1 MSNDGGAA
9 LAIVGLFA
17 MSASS
22 GLAAYFLTQQQ
33 EDKPSPTPTDED
45 DVVVTPDE
53 INPSNCQGETMV
65 MKKGCHNTETG
76 EVYDGTPDKCG
87 PGKELWVPDPEAP
100 GYVAAVGDG
109 TCEGELRDCSVDCP
123 TPCSGGEWKQDPSDY
138 CKIITYD
145 NSNPPQKVETR
156 LDGTSVC
163 GTGVVSE
170 ILDETRGNFVEAR
183 GLGACTKQRVGSCEV
198 ACPAGMTASSGCAYY
213 ANRQKSANGCMKVD
227 ANGDALEYSP
237 DGSNNVDC
245 GESGKQEFFYLPIN
259 ASGCGRL
266 SEWEPCSGEPC
277 KVHCVGNWR
286 QASPSNPEGWEACTG
301 TCGEQPQKM
310 RKYHISQGARHGGA
324 ECTIADEFTDYTNC
338 GSITPCTTPC
348 EGSWS
353 EWSPTCPTCDT
364 SSTSDSRSR
373 TWNTTSTLPPGYL
386 YSPACPTP
394 STETEYCPATSP
406 CCVVGAWQ
414 DGTCA
419 SNGFMTQ
426 TRNLTENKSGACA
439 PYDSTKEVQCCYQAG
454 NWTAEGGCSP
464 SGKQKYKQ
472 TVSENCPSGTDTK
485 YEDCAPCQ
493 YRTLES
499 AKTFCQTYESGNYGT
514 LSWSTADKAVRA
526 FKNIIDKPAVGT
538 GLCPT
543 TEVTYEKVGNDCTGT
558 VGYKNQ
564 LGGTN
569 YGEEPNSTT
578 SSQRE
583 AVVNTRGGWR
593 LKMSGGTTIS

>member
-1 MSNDGGAA
+1 MSNGNNGGAGIA
-9 LAIVGLFA
+9 LA
-17 MSASS
+17 MSWSLSHEREFWFGCILSNTAK
-22 GLAAYFLTQQQ
+22 QD
-33 EDKPSPTPTDED
+33 DKPSPTPTPTPKH
-45 DVVVTPDE
+45 DVVVSPDE

-65 MKKGCHNTETG
+65 MKRGCHNTDTG
-76 EVYDGTPDKCG
+76 EVYDGTPGKCG

-156 LDGTSVC
+156 LDGTSAC

-310 RKYHISQGARHGGA
+310 RKYHISQGAQHGGD

-338 GSITPCTTPC
+338 GSITPCC
-348 EGSWS
+348 E
-353 EWSPTCPTCDT
+353 
-364 SSTSDSRSR
+364 
-373 TWNTTSTLPPGYL
+373 
-386 YSPACPTP
+386 
-394 STETEYCPATSP
+394 
-406 CCVVGAWQ
+406 VGAWQ

-426 TRNLTENKSGACA
+426 TRDLTENKSGACEGVIKTQPMA
-439 PYDSTKEVQCCYQAG
+439 CCYQAG
-454 NWTAEGGCSP
+454 NWTAEGTCGQHQA
-464 SGKQKYKQ
+464 GKQKYTQ
-472 TVSENCPSGTDTK
+472 TTTGYCTPGTEIK
-485 YEDCAPCQ
+485 YEDCKDCVYKMQETNEKLCFSYFTHPPH
-493 YRTLES
+493 
-499 AKTFCQTYESGNYGT
+499 
-514 LSWSTADKAVRA
+514 KAVGRRMVVTE
-526 FKNIIDKPAVGT
+526 PAVGT
-538 GLCPT
+538 GGCPT
-543 TEVTYEKVGNDCTGT
+543 VKGWQYGNDPLSIIRHIPSELCDKT
-558 VGYKNQ
+558 Q
-564 LGGTN
+564 DTN
-569 YGEEPNSTT
+569 YLTAAQNNFEGLTWT
-578 SSQRE
+578 D
-583 AVVNTRGGWR
+583 V
-593 LKMSGGTTIS
+593 

>member
-310 RKYHISQGARHGGA
+310 RKYHISQGAQHGGD
-324 ECTIADEFTDYTNC
+324 ECTFADEFTDYTNC

-426 TRNLTENKSGACA
+426 TRELTENKSGACEGVIKTQPMA
-439 PYDSTKEVQCCYQAG
+439 CCYQAG
-454 NWTAEGGCSP
+454 DWTAEGTCGQHQA
-464 SGKQKYKQ
+464 GKQKYTQ
-472 TVSENCPSGTDTK
+472 TTTGYCTPGTEIK
-485 YEDCAPCQ
+485 YEDCKDCVYKMQETNEKLCFSYFTHPPH
-493 YRTLES
+493 
-499 AKTFCQTYESGNYGT
+499 
-514 LSWSTADKAVRA
+514 KAVGRRMVVTEQ
-526 FKNIIDKPAVGT
+526 AVGT
-538 GLCPT
+538 GGCPT
-543 TEVTYEKVGNDCTGT
+543 VKGWQYGNDPLSIIRHIPSELCDKT
-558 VGYKNQ
+558 Q
-564 LGGTN
+564 DTN
-569 YGEEPNSTT
+569 YLTAAQNNFEGLTWT
-578 SSQRE
+578 D
-583 AVVNTRGGWR
+583 V
-593 LKMSGGTTIS
+593 